1 MAIMK
6 AYWIRNT
13 GTTTELFLRD
23 LPQPQPNAG
32 QMLVRMRATSLNRGD
47 MLARIKRHSAADGR
61 PAGIDGSGE
70 VVSVGANVTDFK
82 PGERVLFRAHACF
95 AEYAVVEPPL
105 AARMP
110 DRLSWEQAAALPAAY
125 ITAWEAVIEFG
136 RARAG
141 EWVLLCGVSSG
152 VGVAALQIAKSLGAR
167 VIGTSGSAIK
177 LAKLKALGLDV
188 GIEGRGGAF
197 VDAVLQATG
206 GKGVNVAVNLVGGSA
221 FPGCVRVATDFGR
234 VIIVGY
240 VDGEMHPEFD
250 LEAVHGKRLQ
260 ISGISNTPLTPA
272 QRAASMQGFM
282 RDVYPA
288 LESGAIAPLVDRVFD
303 FDELPAAKAYVDTD
317 QFLGKVVVRMP

>member
-1 MAIMK
+1 MK
-6 AYWIRNT
+6 TYWIKNT
-13 GTTTELFLRD
+13 GTTTELLLRE
-23 LPQPQPNAG
+23 LPQPQPTAG

-47 MLARIKRHSAADGR
+47 LLARIKRHSAADGR

-70 VVSVGANVTDFK
+70 VVSVGSEVNGFK
-82 PGERVLFRAHACF
+82 PGDRVLFRAHACF
-95 AEYAVVEPPL
+95 AECAVVEPPL
-105 AARMP
+105 AAHMP
-110 DRLSWEQAAALPAAY
+110 QRLSWEEAAALPAAY
-125 ITAWEAVIEFG
+125 ITAWEAVVEFG
-136 RARAG
+136 RVRAG
-141 EWVLLCGVSSG
+141 EWVLLCGASSG

-167 VIGTSGSAIK
+167 VIGTSGSAQK

-188 GIEGRGGAF
+188 GIEARGGAF
-197 VDAVLQATG
+197 AEAALQASG

-221 FPGCVRVATDFGR
+221 FPACVRVAADFGR

-240 VDGEMHPEFD
+240 VDGEMHADFD

-260 ISGISNTPLTPA
+260 ICGISNTPLAPA
-272 QRAASMQGFM
+272 QRAASMAGFM

-288 LESGAIAPLVDRVFD
+288 LASGAIKPVIDRVFD